1 MIQIRDLKF
10 SYDQDQKLIEDFSLT
25 LKPQQCVALLGP
37 SGSGKSS
44 LLKLLAGFLKPQ
56 SGSLAMTSSNSLHD
70 PKTNSF
76 LFQDYG
82 LFPHLSVEENILL
95 SQKGERENLTESQLK
110 DLERIYQQLELESF
124 KDRSPQELSGGQ
136 QQRVALARCLM
147 SPAQL
152 QLWDEPF
159 SALDTRLR
167 QKILQ
172 FLKTWRQEKQLTV
185 IFVTHDIKDAVQFSE
200 RVLYFDNS
208 QIAFDG
214 PPDCLREF
222 LDALIH

>member
-10 SYDQDQKLIEDFSLT
+10 SYEQDQKLIEDFNLT
-25 LKPQQCVALLGP
+25 LKPLQCVALLGP

-44 LLKLLAGFLKPQ
+44 LLKLLAGFLKPNE
-56 SGSLAMTSSNSLHD
+56 GALAFTSSNSLHD
-70 PKTNSF
+70 PKNNSF

-95 SQKGERENLTESQLK
+95 SQRGERKNLSESQLT
-110 DLERIYQQLELESF
+110 DLEKIYQNLELGNLKE
-124 KDRSPQELSGGQ
+124 RSPQELSGGQ

-167 QKILQ
+167 QKILL
-172 FLKTWRQEKQLTV
+172 FLKSWRQEKQLTV
-185 IFVTHDIKDAVQFSE
+185 IFVTHDIKDAVQFAE

-208 QIAFDG
+208 QITFDG
-214 PPDCLREF
+214 PPECLREF